1 MSRNKGTEMQVMERP
16 FRFPSQLLLSNCCV
30 VLLNLSP
37 KYCQFAFACF
47 HEAREYVVSN
57 YETVY
62 GAGDEEWRSGGRGG
76 GCDEFVR
83 DVFGGE

>member
-1 MSRNKGTEMQVMERP
+1 LLCGVAEFVTE
-16 FRFPSQLLLSNCCV
+16 
-30 VLLNLSP
+30 
-37 KYCQFAFACF
+37 YCQFAFVGF
-47 HEAREYVVSN
+47 HEAREYVVSD